1 MNNKEY
7 ENMMKSVNKLHK
19 EVTSSTEKAREFLQK
34 LGTHNSDGTL
44 TRLYG
49 GEYTIENG
57 TKNYEA
63 EQMQPT
69 MGPKD
74 PRPFGGLLSK

>member
-1 MNNKEY
+1 MKAIKKKHAEVISSKESAQ
-7 ENMMKSVNKLHK
+7 K
-19 EVTSSTEKAREFLQK
+19 FLQK

-49 GEYTIENG
+49 GEYTI
-57 TKNYEA
+57 KDDVKDYDA
-63 EQMQPT
+63 ETMQPT

-74 PRPFGGLLSK
+74 PRPFGGLFERT